1 MPLLPTILYLPDMPT
16 KWPLKIE
23 CKICDTPKDKGKEVE
38 FELGPYITPKKAH
51 MELLWSKRVCKD
63 CAWSKFKSYAAY
75 KKIRVEGVRG
85 YDDK

>member
-1 MPLLPTILYLPDMPT
+1 MTLLRCHSPSTSSEPRR
-16 KWPLKIE
+16 KIE